1 MPTATF
7 KNININYKVQGKGKI
22 NVVLLHGFLESL
34 EIWKE
39 YSAALAKSFT
49 VISIDL
55 LGHGKSE
62 CIGYAHSMEEMAEA
76 VNAVLKELDVRK
88 AVFVGHSLG
97 GYVTLAFAEKY
108 PDKMKGLCMFN
119 STAAADSEQKKEDRL
134 KAIDVVKYNPEI
146 FVKVSIP
153 NLYVDPEQ
161 HEVYIDRSYNIAM
174 KTPKQG
180 IIAAITGM
188 RNRLS
193 REIILKFVPCKTF
206 YVIGKRDT
214 VIPYEVAIEQAKLN
228 SEGEYYLS
236 EEGGHMC
243 FFEDPKAYAH
253 LNRFVSSCA

>member
-1 MPTATF
+1 MAITAF
-7 KNININYKVQGKGKI
+7 KNININYKVQGKGKT

-76 VNAVLKELDVRK
+76 VNAVLKDLDVRK

-119 STAAADSEQKKEDRL
+119 STAAPDSEQKKEDRL
-134 KAIDVVKYNPEI
+134 RALEVVKYNHEI
-146 FVKVSIP
+146 FIKMSIP
-153 NLYVDPEQ
+153 NLFADQERYVKQIEKTLK
-161 HEVYIDRSYNIAM
+161 IAI

-180 IIAAITGM
+180 IMAAISGM
-188 RNRLS
+188 RERKN
-193 REIILKFVPCKTF
+193 REIILKFVPCKT
-206 YVIGKRDT
+206 YYIIGKHDT
-214 VIPYEVAIEQAKLN
+214 VVPYEVAIEQAKLN
-228 SEGEYYLS
+228 DEGDYYLS
-236 EEGGHMC
+236 EEGSHMC
-243 FFEDPKAYAH
+243 FFEDAQAYVH
-253 LNRFVSSCA
+253 LKKFIASC